1 MTEEVPA
8 VSTMPECNGNVP
20 PEKGPL
26 QVIDEIAKS
35 VGTVPYA
42 NAETSPDAPPA
53 KENQQENRNLLSED
67 VVHGDFDG
75 EKQCQDKPEENGGR
89 LQQGSADTQDAGT
102 DGREPLEGPG
112 REATPSGTPSGT
124 PAGGGETGT
133 AAGPGGDPAGTLPAS
148 ADGRGNAA
156 EEEEE
161 EAEEEL
167 EEVDTEED
175 EVQVIELK
183 KEKGEAPRPEQPG
196 GDGEPSPPATPGPN
210 SPAEK
215 AGEQP
220 GPGKKND
227 ISRHS
232 YSRYN
237 TISYRRIRKGNTKQR
252 IDEFE
257 SMMHL

>member
-1 MTEEVPA
+1 MTEEVA
-8 VSTMPECNGNVP
+8 AASTMPQCNGKVA

-26 QVIDEIAKS
+26 QVMDEIGKS
-35 VGTVPYA
+35 VPFSNVEASP
-42 NAETSPDAPPA
+42 ETPPA
-53 KENQQENRNLLSED
+53 KENQQEKRNSLVEG
-67 VVHGDFDG
+67 VAHGDVDG
-75 EKQCQDKPEENGGR
+75 EKQCQGKV
-89 LQQGSADTQDAGT
+89 QGCLSFKCSERKALFWAAPSSSSPAL
-102 DGREPLEGPG
+102 RVAAGPG
-112 REATPSGTPSGT
+112 REGT
-124 PAGGGETGT
+124 PA
-133 AAGPGGDPAGTLPAS
+133 ASPGGDTAGTLAAG

-161 EAEEEL
+161 EEEEVEEEL
-167 EEVDTEED
+167 EEEEEDTEED
-175 EVQVIELK
+175 EVQVVELK
-183 KEKGEAPRPEQPG
+183 KKGEVSRPEQSG
-196 GDGEPSPPATPGPN
+196 SGKEPSPPASPGDN

-215 AGEQP
+215 PGEQP
-220 GPGKKND
+220 SPGKKND

>member
-8 VSTMPECNGNVP
+8 ASTMPECNGNVP

-35 VGTVPYA
+35 IGTVPYA
-42 NAETSPDAPPA
+42 NAETTPDASPA
-53 KENQQENRNLLSED
+53 KENQQENRNSLAEEI
-67 VVHGDFDG
+67 VRGDFDG

-89 LQQGSADTQDAGT
+89 LQRGLADTQDVGT
-102 DGREPLEGPG
+102 DGREPQEGPG
-112 REATPSGTPSGT
+112 REGTPSGTPSGT
-124 PAGGGETGT
+124 PAGSGETGT
-133 AAGPGGDPAGTLPAS
+133 AAGPGGDAAGTLAAS

-161 EAEEEL
+161 VEEEL
-167 EEVDTEED
+167 EEEDTEED

-196 GDGEPSPPATPGPN
+196 SGKEPSPPASPGRN

-215 AGEQP
+215 PGEQP
-220 GPGKKND
+220 SPGKKND